1 MVHIWVG
8 PRPAPV
14 KWLNTWKEKHP
25 DWNYYIFTD
34 EMLKSRTFQNQH
46 LINEYYNRGKF
57 NGVADLVRYE
67 LLYEQGGFL
76 PPADANCL
84 HNTDELF
91 TSPSDYCYSVY
102 EQEQYRKG
110 FISPIMA
117 SNPENTFVKALI
129 DELHTLAPS
138 QLSNQVW
145 KSTGN
150 EWLKHMIDKHNPS
163 NITIW
168 PSYTLIPN
176 HYDKRIPRYDGPGK
190 VYADQL
196 WGSTGGGK
204 DYSEGA

>member
-1 MVHIWVG
+1 MIHIWVG

-34 EMLKSRTFQNQH
+34 EMLKNRTFHNQH
-46 LINEYYNRGKF
+46 LIDEYYRRGKF

-67 LLYEQGGFL
+67 LLYEEGGFL
-76 PPADANCL
+76 PPADAICL

-91 TSPSDYCYSVY
+91 DSPEHFCYSVY

-117 SNPENTFVKALI
+117 SNPGNAFLKTII
-129 DELHTLAPS
+129 DELHKLEPR

-150 EWLKHMIDKHNPS
+150 EWLKNMIAKHNPQD
-163 NITIW
+163 ITIW

-176 HYDKRIPRYDGPGK
+176 HYDKRIPRYNGDGK
-190 VYADQL
+190 VYAEQL